1 MATSKQRF
9 NRKKFTKEYKVKQIQ
24 KNITKRTRLKKQ
36 YLKALKEEGYSVPSK
51 EQSSN
56 SKKRDLNDND
66 DILNSNNDTVSI
78 SIRKKSVKD
87 LKEEKRLAGKA
98 KIDEKKRLK
107 KEKLKKQREERE
119 MRRQK
124 ELERIKLSK
133 EKHLQREKRSKRLT
147 QKTRTGQPLM
157 GPKISDLL
165 ERIKK
170 DDIYTK

>member
-1 MATSKQRF
+1 MATSKQQL

-24 KNITKRTRLKKQ
+24 KNIAKRTRLKKQ

-51 EQSSN
+51 DELTN
-56 SKKRDLNDND
+56 NNGND
-66 DILNSNNDTVSI
+66 DLKSESDASSI
-78 SIRKKSVKD
+78 STKKKSVKD
-87 LKEEKRLAGKA
+87 LKEEKRLAGMA

-107 KEKLKKQREERE
+107 KERLKRQREERE

-133 EKHLQREKRSKRLT
+133 EKHLQRERRSKRLT
-147 QKTRTGQPLM
+147 QKTSTGQPLM
-157 GPKISDLL
+157 GPKIADLL

-170 DDIYTK
+170 DDTYTK

>member
-1 MATSKQRF
+1 MATSKQQF

-51 EQSSN
+51 DKLSN
-56 SKKRDLNDND
+56 SKESNAD
-66 DILNSNNDTVSI
+66 DHNADDETVST
-78 SIRKKSVKD
+78 STKNKSVKD
-87 LKEEKRLAGKA
+87 LKEEKRLAAKA
-98 KIDEKKRLK
+98 KIDERKRLK
-107 KEKLKKQREERE
+107 KEKLDKQREERE

-133 EKHLQREKRSKRLT
+133 ERYLQREKRSKRLT